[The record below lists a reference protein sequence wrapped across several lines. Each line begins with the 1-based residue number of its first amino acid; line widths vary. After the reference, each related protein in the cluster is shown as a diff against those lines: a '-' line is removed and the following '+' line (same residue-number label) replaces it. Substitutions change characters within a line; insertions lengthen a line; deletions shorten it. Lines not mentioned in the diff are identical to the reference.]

1 MNRREWL
8 VTAGLGV
15 VAGVSLARVRALAA
29 TADGAQLTVYKDA
42 GCGCCK
48 QWVEHM
54 KRAGFTVTAH
64 DVNDIGAVKRDM
76 GVPPSLASFHT
87 GVVSGYL
94 VEGHVP
100 ADLVQQMLATKASFM
115 GLAVP
120 GMPMGSPGMEGPRK
134 DPYDVIA
141 FEKTGKTTVYA
152 RR

>member
-76 GVPPSLASFHT
+76 GVPPSLASCHT

-120 GMPMGSPGMEGPRK
+120 G
-134 DPYDVIA
+134 
-141 FEKTGKTTVYA
+141 
-152 RR
+152 